1 MEYFQMIDC
10 EIRIAM
16 NEDGDWVVC
25 TADDNALEQLA
36 NEVGG
41 ALARVVAI
49 TVRMSPPVMTE
60 ASVTVP
66 DAADSVVTARHTVE
80 AAE

>member
-1 MEYFQMIDC
+1 MEYFQMKDC

-25 TADDNALEQLA
+25 TADDNALDQLSG
-36 NEVGG
+36 EVGG
-41 ALARVVAI
+41 FMARVVAI
-49 TVRMSPPVMTE
+49 TVRMSPPVMSE
-60 ASVTVP
+60 ASVTIP
-66 DAADSVVTARHTVE
+66 DEAGEAITI